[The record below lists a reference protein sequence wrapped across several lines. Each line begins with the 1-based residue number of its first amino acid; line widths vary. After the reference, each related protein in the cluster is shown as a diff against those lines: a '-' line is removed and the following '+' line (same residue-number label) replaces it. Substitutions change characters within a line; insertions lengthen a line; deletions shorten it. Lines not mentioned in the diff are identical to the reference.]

1 VLARRIIAVSPDKA
15 FGKQLSVALKAA
27 GGAVDSHSTL
37 EELGSGML
45 QAALLVIH
53 LDGPLA
59 SAAPELVA
67 RLTADT
73 RVIAILPRT
82 NLSAVVDIM
91 QASDRVAG
99 MMVAETFHGPQLAAM
114 ATRVLAGDIFG
125 LDKLVLWGTQ
135 IHSFLVGDYQEKS
148 LCIAQVSEFA
158 ELMGVRRK
166 YRESIEQCLDEMLM
180 NALYDAPVDEQGR
193 QIFSEIPTKT
203 RISLRVEQKVVV
215 QYACDGGQFVIA
227 VRDVFGTLERSTVL
241 RYLHKCLHNEQQID
255 RKVGG
260 AGLGL
265 YLMTN
270 SSTNVY
276 FNVLPGVATE
286 AVCTFDLET
295 PKQQLE
301 SFGFFSERID
311 AAGRLA
317 AGPSRRL
324 PAGAS
329 HPVER
334 RAERAAPAPRALIAI
349 LVAAILATIALV
361 FVAAWPRL
369 FGAEK
374 TEVTIRTVPKG
385 ALVEVEGKNAGTAA
399 DGTLVVR
406 DLEVGRAYP
415 VVARLDGYEPRQ
427 AVVQPR
433 AGSNA
438 VTLELV
444 ALAPT
449 VSLETQPSGASVTID
464 DAAVGTTP
472 LALTTLPPGK
482 SVLITFKKQG
492 YQDAAAQ
499 LDVPGPG
506 KETRLIQPLAVA
518 ADLARI
524 KLTSMPSG
532 AQIVQNGQLLAGV
545 TTPAEVLVEGGKLV
559 RIRLTMPG
567 KVPAVIEPFT
577 PGRGTDGLERMV
589 TLVDGVTLRVVSN
602 LDGKVSV
609 TGAPH
614 CQALPVPAECIVAP
628 GTYAIE
634 LAAQAPGATGRLS
647 RRLTVGAAP
656 LEETFEL
663 GIVEAGPNK
672 VLQLPGGGKA
682 QRAVFEVG
690 PRRVSVTGLPGFE
703 VAAHPVNVVVKAGA
717 TVIAN

>member
-1 VLARRIIAVSPDKA
+1 MAEPLRRHGRVRSSAGVLARRIIAISPDKA

-27 GGAVDSHSTL
+27 GGAVDAHKTL

-59 SAAPELVA
+59 GVAPELVA
-67 RLTADT
+67 RLAGDT
-73 RVIAILPRT
+73 RVIAVIPRT

-99 MMVAETFHGPQLAAM
+99 MMVAETFDGPQLSAM

-125 LDKLVLWGTQ
+125 LDKLVPWGTQ
-135 IHSFLVGDYQEKS
+135 IHSFLVGDYEEKS
-148 LCIAQVSEFA
+148 LCISQVSDFA

-166 YRESIEQCLDEMLM
+166 YRESIDQCLDEMLM

-193 QIFSEIPTKT
+193 QIYSDIPTKT
-203 RISLRVEQKVVV
+203 RIALRIDQKVVV
-215 QYACDGGQFVIA
+215 QYACDGGQFAIA
-227 VRDVFGTLERSTVL
+227 VRDAFGTLERSTVL

-265 YLMTN
+265 YLMTS

-286 AVCTFDLET
+286 AVCTFDLEAA
-295 PKQQLE
+295 KQQLE

-317 AGPSRRL
+317 TEPSRRL

-334 RAERAAPAPRALIAI
+334 RAQRAPSAPRGVIAI
-349 LVAAILATIALV
+349 LVTAIVATIALV

-369 FGAEK
+369 FGTEK
-374 TEVTIRTVPKG
+374 TEVMIRTVPGG

-406 DLEVGRAYP
+406 DLEVGRVYP
-415 VVARLDGYEPRQ
+415 VVARLEGYEPRQ

-449 VSLETQPSGASVTID
+449 VSIETQPSGA
-464 DAAVGTTP
+464 
-472 LALTTLPPGK
+472 
-482 SVLITFKKQG
+482 
-492 YQDAAAQ
+492 
-499 LDVPGPG
+499 
-506 KETRLIQPLAVA
+506 
-518 ADLARI
+518 
-524 KLTSMPSG
+524 
-532 AQIVQNGQLLAGV
+532 
-545 TTPAEVLVEGGKLV
+545 
-559 RIRLTMPG
+559 
-567 KVPAVIEPFT
+567 
-577 PGRGTDGLERMV
+577 
-589 TLVDGVTLRVVSN
+589 
-602 LDGKVSV
+602 
-609 TGAPH
+609 
-614 CQALPVPAECIVAP
+614 
-628 GTYAIE
+628 
-634 LAAQAPGATGRLS
+634 
-647 RRLTVGAAP
+647 
-656 LEETFEL
+656 
-663 GIVEAGPNK
+663 
-672 VLQLPGGGKA
+672 
-682 QRAVFEVG
+682 
-690 PRRVSVTGLPGFE
+690 
-703 VAAHPVNVVVKAGA
+703 
-717 TVIAN
+717 

>member
-1 VLARRIIAVSPDKA
+1 MLARRIIAVSPDKA
-15 FGKQLSVALKAA
+15 FGKQLAVALKAA
-27 GGAVDSHSTL
+27 GGAVDSHATL
-37 EELGSGML
+37 EELGSGLL

-67 RLTADT
+67 RLAADT
-73 RVIAILPRT
+73 RVIAVLPRS
-82 NLSAVVDIM
+82 NLAAVVDIM

-99 MMVAETFHGPQLAAM
+99 MMVAETFDGPQLSAM

-125 LDKLVLWGTQ
+125 LDKVLMWGTQ

-148 LCIAQVSEFA
+148 LCIAQISEFA

-193 QIFSEIPTKT
+193 PLFSDIPTKT

-215 QYACDGGQFVIA
+215 QYACDGGQFAIA
-227 VRDVFGTLERSTVL
+227 VRDAFGTLERSTVL

-286 AVCTFDLET
+286 ALCTFDLEA

-324 PAGAS
+324 PAGS
-329 HPVER
+329 THPVER
-334 RAERAAPAPRALIAI
+334 RTARPPPTPRGLIAI
-349 LVAAILATIALV
+349 LVAAILATVALV
-361 FVAAWPRL
+361 VVAAWPRL
-369 FGAEK
+369 FGVEK
-374 TEVTIRTVPKG
+374 TQVTIRTVPRG
-385 ALVEVEGKNAGTAA
+385 ALVEVEGKNAGTAV
-399 DGTLVVR
+399 DGTLIVR

-415 VVARLDGYEPRQ
+415 VFARLDGYEPRQ

-433 AGSNA
+433 AGANE
-438 VTLELV
+438 VTLELI

-449 VSLETQPSGASVTID
+449 VALETHPSGASVTID
-464 DAAVGTTP
+464 GTPVGTTP
-472 LALTTLPPGK
+472 LSLTTLPAGK
-482 SVLITFKKQG
+482 SVSIVFKKQG
-492 YQDAAAQ
+492 YQDATAR

-506 KETRLIQPLAVA
+506 KETRLIQPLPVS

-524 KLTSMPSG
+524 KLTSTPSG
-532 AQIVQNGQLLAGV
+532 AQVLQNGQLLAGV
-545 TTPAEVLVEGGKLV
+545 TTPVEILVEGGKLV
-559 RIRLTMPG
+559 RFTLTMPG
-567 KVPAVIEPFT
+567 KVPALIEPFT
-577 PGRGTDGLERMV
+577 PSRGTDGLERSA
-589 TLVDGVTLRVVSN
+589 TLVDGTSLRVSSN
-602 LDGKVSV
+602 LDGKASV

-614 CQALPVPAECIVAP
+614 CQALPIPFDCIVAP
-628 GTYAIE
+628 GAYTIDFV
-634 LAAQAPGATGRLS
+634 AQTTVAGGRVTRKTRVASAP
-647 RRLTVGAAP
+647 V
-656 LEETFEL
+656 EEKLEL
-663 GIVEAGPNK
+663 GFVDAPPNK
-672 VLQLPGGGKA
+672 LLKLPGGGTA
-682 QRAVFEVG
+682 PRAAFEVG
-690 PRRVSVTGLPGFE
+690 PRRVTVTGTPTSEGE
-703 VAAHPVNVVVKAGA
+703 DRAVSVVVKAGA
-717 TVIAN
+717 TVVAN